1 MPKYLKIGSIGR
13 TVEEATVVIGGA
25 ESANKVP
32 ELDASGVFDA
42 SMMPSGIGSDTSVVS
57 ASENLAQNDL
67 VNIWNSSST
76 IKARKAD
83 AGTNKYE
90 VHGYVKAAVTSGN
103 NATVY
108 RDGDCSG
115 TFVAADAGKLVFASD
130 TAGGHTLTP
139 VTGSGKLHQVVG
151 HVVSLT
157 AFDFEVEPP
166 IELV

>member
-13 TVEEATVVIGGA
+13 TVEEVSVTIGGA
-25 ESANKVP
+25 ESANKIP
-32 ELDASGVFDA
+32 ELDASGVLDS
-42 SMMPSGIGSDTSVVS
+42 SMMPPGIGSDTIVIV

-76 IKARKAD
+76 FKARKAD

-90 VHGYVKAAVTSGN
+90 AHGYVKAAVTSGN

-108 RDGDCSG
+108 RDGDCAG
-115 TFVAADAGKLVFASD
+115 TFQASDAGKLVFASD
-130 TAGGHTLTP
+130 TAGGITLTP
-139 VTGSGKLHQVVG
+139 VSGSGKLHQIVG

-157 AFDFEVEPP
+157 AYDFEGEPP